1 MTKNGAKNDVANLP
15 WERPGWRER
24 VRTWIQLEL
33 EQRELGIT
41 GAIEQVHVRP
51 WSTVLRVPTR
61 AGAVYFKASAP
72 DLAHE
77 PAVTESLSRWRPDD
91 LPTVLAADP
100 ERGWLL
106 MVDGGTRLREVLA
119 ADRDLRH
126 WEDLLPRYAE
136 LQIDVAGRLG
146 ELLKHGIPDRR
157 LASLP
162 ERYRRLLDDTEALR
176 IDLPDGIDS
185 VDYGRL
191 RELEPRLAELSARL
205 AASAVPESIHHGDLH
220 DGNIFVRNGHYTLF
234 DWGDGSVS
242 HPFFSLRT
250 AFVSLEN
257 TLQIE
262 EGAPEISRLRDAYL
276 EPWTR
281 YASPGELL
289 TTFDLAQ
296 RLSPFISALSWYQ
309 SVSLLEPSLKKDYA
323 HAVPSLLQEFLGAVA

>member
-1 MTKNGAKNDVANLP
+1 MTMIDPAKPP
-15 WERPGWRER
+15 WEHPVWRER
-24 VRTWIQLEL
+24 VGAWIRLEL
-33 EQRELGIT
+33 ERYDLGIA
-41 GAIEQVHVRP
+41 GAIERVQLRP

-72 DLAHE
+72 ALAHE

-91 LPTVLAADP
+91 LPTVLATDP

-106 MVDGGTRLREVLA
+106 MADGGTRLREVLA

-136 LQIDVAGRLG
+136 VQIDAAGRLG
-146 ELLKHGIPDRR
+146 ELLELGLPDRR

-162 ERYRRLLDDTEALR
+162 QRYRRLLDDSEALR
-176 IDLPDGIDS
+176 IDLPDGIGS
-185 VDYGRL
+185 TEHGRL

-220 DGNIFVRNGHYTLF
+220 DGNIFVRNGRYTFF
-234 DWGDGSVS
+234 DWGDGSAS

-250 AFVSLEN
+250 AFVSLEFS
-257 TLQIE
+257 LQIE
-262 EGAPEISRLRDAYL
+262 EGAPEFSRLRDAYL

-281 YASPGELL
+281 YASSGELL
-289 TTFDLAQ
+289 TAFDLAQ
-296 RLSPFISALSWYQ
+296 RLSPLISALSWHDA
-309 SVSLLEPSLKKDYA
+309 VSPAAREDYA
-323 HAVPSLLQEFLGAVA
+323 HAVPSLLHEFLGGVA